1 MTFLLSSADLIINN
15 LLTIKNYTPGQNGIT
30 LRELPTV
37 STDATPTFRDIV
49 GDFQPLDTDPVE
61 AGVQI
66 GCDDLGNV
74 IQDPQSHGDR
84 SDLLNGSGN
93 NDQMNVEALRDRL
106 TALGG
111 SDILTGGSD
120 GDVLIGQDGN
130 DQLFSD
136 QLVNV
141 SGLVSFENFGGTV
154 GTGAPGDFLTGG
166 INDDV
171 LVSGADDHDGEERIA
186 RHMTC
191 CSL

>member
-66 GCDDLGNV
+66 GYDDLGNV

-84 SDLLNGSGN
+84 SDLLTHRSG
-93 NDQMNVEALRDRL
+93 
-106 TALGG
+106 
-111 SDILTGGSD
+111 I
-120 GDVLIGQDGN
+120 
-130 DQLFSD
+130 
-136 QLVNV
+136 
-141 SGLVSFENFGGTV
+141 
-154 GTGAPGDFLTGG
+154 
-166 INDDV
+166 
-171 LVSGADDHDGEERIA
+171 
-186 RHMTC
+186 
-191 CSL
+191 

>member
-66 GCDDLGNV
+66 GYDDLGNV

-93 NDQMNVEALRDRL
+93 NDQMNGEALRDRL

-171 LVSGADDHDGEERIA
+171 LVSGADDLDAEERIA
-186 RHMTC
+186 SHMTC